1 MAILP
6 FAFRPEL
13 HPDKA
18 DLLFR
23 TTGATHSAPPA
34 FSEVHLYKGVRSSL
48 RIQRP
53 FSSICLL
60 CAVLA
65 VSSCGESSAPQ
76 PSQAAGQPGQRGQN
90 GQRGGGRGGASAGIE
105 VRTTGIQRISIQ
117 RQIELSGNLASIDQV
132 KVSTEVAGTVIYANI
147 DLGKEVHAGE
157 VLVKLDDRE
166 LQLARDRAESALK
179 QTEAQLGLDPSK
191 PNVIPPDEQ
200 IATVRTAIANRDDAK
215 VKFAQSQALVAQGL
229 VPRSDL
235 DTNETRLKVTEA
247 TLQSTLESVR
257 SLKASL
263 QDRRAALQ
271 LAQKK
276 IDDATVKSPVNGVV
290 SERLVQRG
298 EFIRENTQITTIV
311 QLNPLQLRTAVQEK
325 FSSLIRPNLPVQFAV
340 EPFPG
345 QTFNGRIVNISP
357 SIDQQTRTF
366 PVEVQVENANR
377 KLKPG
382 FFAKGIILTERDNN
396 VMALPEEAV
405 STLAGVSSVF
415 VIDNGV
421 IRQQSVTLGA
431 HEGKFFEILDGLM
444 GNETV
449 AISNLNQ
456 LVTGTKV
463 VTADGVTALK
473 QTGEAPDTGR
483 GGSK

>member
-1 MAILP
+1 M
-6 FAFRPEL
+6 
-13 HPDKA
+13 
-18 DLLFR
+18 
-23 TTGATHSAPPA
+23 
-34 FSEVHLYKGVRSSL
+34 

-53 FSSICLL
+53 LSSIGLL

-65 VSSCGESSAPQ
+65 VSNCGGNSAPQ
-76 PSQAAGQPGQRGQN
+76 SSQAAGQSGQRGQN
-90 GQRGGGRGGASAGIE
+90 GQRGSRGAASAAIE
-105 VRTTGIQRISIQ
+105 VRSTGIQRISIQ

-147 DLGKEVHAGE
+147 DLGKEVRAGE

-179 QTEAQLGLDPSK
+179 QTEAQLGLDPAK

-229 VPRSDL
+229 VPRTDL
-235 DTNETRLKVTEA
+235 DTNETRVKVTEA
-247 TLQSTLESVR
+247 VLQSTLESVR

-325 FSSLIRPNLPVQFAV
+325 FSNLIRPNLPVQFAV
-340 EPFPG
+340 ESFPG
-345 QTFNGRIVNISP
+345 QTFNGRIANISP

-366 PVEVQVENANR
+366 TVEVQVDNANR

-463 VTADGVTALK
+463 VTADGVTEAL
-473 QTGEAPDTGR
+473 TGEAPGTGR
-483 GGSK
+483 GGSR

>member
-1 MAILP
+1 
-6 FAFRPEL
+6 
-13 HPDKA
+13 
-18 DLLFR
+18 
-23 TTGATHSAPPA
+23 
-34 FSEVHLYKGVRSSL
+34 L
-48 RIQRP
+48 RIEHP
-53 FSSICLL
+53 FSFTCLL
-60 CAVLA
+60 CAVIA
-65 VSSCGESSAPQ
+65 VSSCGGNSSPQ
-76 PSQAAGQPGQRGQN
+76 ATPTAGQAGQPGQN
-90 GQRGGGRGGASAGIE
+90 GRGRGSSSPGIE
-105 VRTTGIQRISIQ
+105 VRSTGIQRISIQ

-132 KVSTEVAGTVIYANI
+132 KVSAEVAGTVIFANI
-147 DLGKEVHAGE
+147 DLGKEVQSGE

-166 LQLARDRAESALK
+166 LQLARDRAESALR
-179 QTEAQLGLDPSK
+179 QTEAQLGLDPAK

-215 VKFAQSQALVAQGL
+215 LKFTQSQALVAKGL
-229 VPRSDL
+229 VPRTDL
-235 DTNETRLKVTEA
+235 DTNETKLKVTEA
-247 TLQSTLESVR
+247 VLQSTLESVR

-298 EFIRENTQITTIV
+298 EFIRENTPIVTIV

-345 QTFNGRIVNISP
+345 QTFNGRIANISP

-366 PVEVQVENANR
+366 PVEVQVENANH

-382 FFAKGIILTERDNN
+382 FFAKGVILTERDNN

-431 HEGKFFEILDGLM
+431 HEGKFFEILEGLA
-444 GNETV
+444 GNEIV

-463 VTADGVTALK
+463 VAADAAAEALK
-473 QTGEAPDTGR
+473 QPIAEPEAGR

>member
-1 MAILP
+1 M
-6 FAFRPEL
+6 
-13 HPDKA
+13 
-18 DLLFR
+18 
-23 TTGATHSAPPA
+23 
-34 FSEVHLYKGVRSSL
+34 
-48 RIQRP
+48 
-53 FSSICLL
+53 
-60 CAVLA
+60 A
-65 VSSCGESSAPQ
+65 VSSCGGNSAPQ
-76 PSQAAGQPGQRGQN
+76 STQAAGQSGQRGQN
-90 GQRGGGRGGASAGIE
+90 GQRGGRGGGSSE
-105 VRTTGIQRISIQ
+105 VEVHATGVQRISIQ

-132 KVSTEVAGTVIYANI
+132 KVSTEVAGTVISANI
-147 DLGKEVHAGE
+147 DLGREVLAGE
-157 VLVKLDDRE
+157 VLIKLDDRE

-191 PNVIPPDEQ
+191 PNIIPPDEQ

-215 VKFAQSQALVAQGL
+215 LKFAQSQELVGKGL
-229 VPRSDL
+229 VPRTDL

-247 TLQSTLESVR
+247 VLQSTLESVR

-276 IDDATVKSPVNGVV
+276 IEDATVKSPVNGVV

-298 EFIRENTQITTIV
+298 EFIRENTQIVTIV

-325 FSSLIRPNLPVQFAV
+325 FSSLIRTNLPVQFGV
-340 EPFPG
+340 EPYPG
-345 QTFNGRIVNISP
+345 QMFTGRIINISP

-366 PVEVQVENANR
+366 PVEVQVENTNR

-382 FFAKGIILTERDNN
+382 FFAKGVILTERDSN

-421 IRQQSVTLGA
+421 IRQQSVTLGT
-431 HEGKFFEILDGLM
+431 HEGKFYEILEGLA
-444 GNETV
+444 GTETV

-463 VTADGVTALK
+463 TIAGDGETEALK
-473 QTGEAPDTGR
+473 EPVEKPGAGR

>member
-1 MAILP
+1 
-6 FAFRPEL
+6 
-13 HPDKA
+13 
-18 DLLFR
+18 
-23 TTGATHSAPPA
+23 
-34 FSEVHLYKGVRSSL
+34 L

-53 FSSICLL
+53 FLSICLL

-65 VSSCGESSAPQ
+65 AASCGGNSAPQ
-76 PSQAAGQPGQRGQN
+76 SAQSNGQTGQRGQN
-90 GQRGGGRGGASAGIE
+90 GQRGGRGGASAGIE
-105 VRTTGIQRISIQ
+105 VRATGIQRISIQ

-132 KVSTEVAGTVIYANI
+132 KVSTEVAGTVIFANI
-147 DLGKEVHAGE
+147 DLGKEVLAGE

-200 IATVRTAIANRDDAK
+200 IASVRTAVANRDDAK
-215 VKFAQSQALVAQGL
+215 VKFAQSQALVRQGL
-229 VPRSDL
+229 VPRTDL
-235 DTNETRLKVTEA
+235 DTNETRLKVAEA
-247 TLQSTLESVR
+247 VLQSTLESVR

-325 FSSLIRPNLPVQFAV
+325 FSNLIRPNLPVQFAV
-340 EPFPG
+340 ESYPG
-345 QTFNGRIVNISP
+345 QMFTGRIINISP

-382 FFAKGIILTERDNN
+382 FFAKGVILTERDNN

-431 HEGKFFEILDGLM
+431 HDGKFFEILEGLAGTEM
-444 GNETV
+444 V

-463 VTADGVTALK
+463 VTAAEGETEALK
-473 QTGEAPDTGR
+473 EPAVDPGAGR
-483 GGSK
+483 RGSK

>member
-1 MAILP
+1 
-6 FAFRPEL
+6 
-13 HPDKA
+13 
-18 DLLFR
+18 
-23 TTGATHSAPPA
+23 
-34 FSEVHLYKGVRSSL
+34 L

-53 FSSICLL
+53 LSSIGLL

-65 VSSCGESSAPQ
+65 VSNCGGNSAPQ
-76 PSQAAGQPGQRGQN
+76 SSQAAGQPGQRGQN
-90 GQRGGGRGGASAGIE
+90 GQRGSRGAASAAIE
-105 VRTTGIQRISIQ
+105 VRSTGIQRISIQ

-132 KVSTEVAGTVIYANI
+132 KVSTEVAGTVIFANI
-147 DLGKEVHAGE
+147 DLGKEVRAGE

-179 QTEAQLGLDPSK
+179 QTEAQLGLDPTK

-235 DTNETRLKVTEA
+235 DTNETKLKVTEA
-247 TLQSTLESVR
+247 VLQSTLESVR

-325 FSSLIRPNLPVQFAV
+325 FSNLIRPNLPVQFAV
-340 EPFPG
+340 ESFPG
-345 QTFNGRIVNISP
+345 QTFNGRIANISP

-366 PVEVQVENANR
+366 TVEVQVDNANR

-382 FFAKGIILTERDNN
+382 FFAKGVILTERDNN

-463 VTADGVTALK
+463 VTADGVTEAL
-473 QTGEAPDTGR
+473 TGDAPGAGR
-483 GGSK
+483 GGSR

>member
-1 MAILP
+1 M
-6 FAFRPEL
+6 
-13 HPDKA
+13 
-18 DLLFR
+18 
-23 TTGATHSAPPA
+23 
-34 FSEVHLYKGVRSSL
+34 
-48 RIQRP
+48 
-53 FSSICLL
+53 
-60 CAVLA
+60 A
-65 VSSCGESSAPQ
+65 VSSCGGNSAPQ
-76 PSQAAGQPGQRGQN
+76 STQAAGQSGQRGQN
-90 GQRGGGRGGASAGIE
+90 GQRGGRGGGSSE
-105 VRTTGIQRISIQ
+105 VEVHATGVQRISIQ

-132 KVSTEVAGTVIYANI
+132 KVSTEVAGTVISANI
-147 DLGKEVHAGE
+147 DLGREVLAGE
-157 VLVKLDDRE
+157 VLIKLDDRE

-191 PNVIPPDEQ
+191 PNIIPPDEQ

-215 VKFAQSQALVAQGL
+215 VKFAQSQELVSKGL
-229 VPRSDL
+229 VPRTDL

-247 TLQSTLESVR
+247 VLQSTLESVR

-276 IDDATVKSPVNGVV
+276 IEDATVKSPVNGVV

-298 EFIRENTQITTIV
+298 EFIRENTQIVTIV

-325 FSSLIRPNLPVQFAV
+325 FSSLIRTNLPVQFAV
-340 EPFPG
+340 EPYPG
-345 QTFNGRIVNISP
+345 QMFTGRIINISP

-382 FFAKGIILTERDNN
+382 FFAKGVILTERDNN
-396 VMALPEEAV
+396 VMALPEDAV

-444 GNETV
+444 GNEMV

-463 VTADGVTALK
+463 MIAGEGETEALK
-473 QTGEAPDTGR
+473 EPVEKPGAGR
-483 GGSK
+483 GGSR

>member
-1 MAILP
+1 
-6 FAFRPEL
+6 
-13 HPDKA
+13 
-18 DLLFR
+18 LF
-23 TTGATHSAPPA
+23 
-34 FSEVHLYKGVRSSL
+34 
-48 RIQRP
+48 
-53 FSSICLL
+53 ICLL
-60 CAVLA
+60 CTVFA
-65 VSSCGESSAPQ
+65 VSSCGGNSAPAS
-76 PSQAAGQPGQRGQN
+76 SQAGGQGGQRGQN
-90 GQRGGGRGGASAGIE
+90 GQRGGRGGGAPE
-105 VRTTGIQRISIQ
+105 VDVRSTSVQRISIQ
-117 RQIELSGNLASIDQV
+117 RQIELSGNLASIDLV
-132 KVSTEVAGTVIYANI
+132 KVSAEVAGTVIFANI
-147 DLGKEVHAGE
+147 DLGREVQAGE
-157 VLVKLDDRE
+157 VLVRLDDRE

-191 PNVIPPDEQ
+191 PNVLPPDEQ

-215 VKFAQSQALVAQGL
+215 VKYAQSQELVSKGL
-229 VPRSDL
+229 VPRTDL
-235 DTNETRLKVTEA
+235 DTNETKYKVTEA
-247 TLQSTLESVR
+247 VLQSTLESVR

-298 EFIRENTQITTIV
+298 EFIRENTPVVTIV

-325 FSSLIRPNLPVQFAV
+325 FSNLIRANLPVQFSV

-366 PVEVQVENANR
+366 PVEIQVENPNR

-382 FFAKGIILTERDNN
+382 FFAKGVILTERDNN
-396 VMALPEEAV
+396 VMAVPEEAV

-431 HEGKFFEILDGLM
+431 HDGKFFEILDGLM
-444 GNETV
+444 GTETV
-449 AISNLNQ
+449 AVSNLNQ

-463 VTADGVTALK
+463 VAASDETEALK
-473 QTGEAPDTGR
+473 EPVAEPGAGR
-483 GGSK
+483 EGAR

>member
-1 MAILP
+1 
-6 FAFRPEL
+6 
-13 HPDKA
+13 
-18 DLLFR
+18 
-23 TTGATHSAPPA
+23 
-34 FSEVHLYKGVRSSL
+34 L

-53 FSSICLL
+53 FLFICLL
-60 CAVLA
+60 CTIFA
-65 VSSCGESSAPQ
+65 VSSCGGNSAPAS
-76 PSQAAGQPGQRGQN
+76 PQAGGQGGQRGQN
-90 GQRGGGRGGASAGIE
+90 GQRGGRGGGAPE
-105 VRTTGIQRISIQ
+105 VDVRSTSVQRISIQ
-117 RQIELSGNLASIDQV
+117 RQIELSGNLASIDLV
-132 KVSTEVAGTVIYANI
+132 KVSAEVAGTVVFANI
-147 DLGKEVHAGE
+147 DLGREVQAGE
-157 VLVKLDDRE
+157 VLVRLDDRE

-191 PNVIPPDEQ
+191 PNVLPPDEQ

-215 VKFAQSQALVAQGL
+215 VKYAQSQELVSKGL
-229 VPRSDL
+229 VPRTDL
-235 DTNETRLKVTEA
+235 DTNETKYKVTEA
-247 TLQSTLESVR
+247 VLQSTLESVR

-298 EFIRENTQITTIV
+298 EFIRENTPVVTIV

-325 FSSLIRPNLPVQFAV
+325 FSNLIRPNLPAQFSV

-345 QTFNGRIVNISP
+345 QTFSGKIVNISP

-366 PVEVQVENANR
+366 PVEIQVENPNR

-382 FFAKGIILTERDNN
+382 FFAKGVILTERDNN
-396 VMALPEEAV
+396 VMAVPEEAV

-431 HEGKFFEILDGLM
+431 HDGKFFEILDGLM
-444 GNETV
+444 GTETV
-449 AISNLNQ
+449 AVSNLNQ

-463 VTADGVTALK
+463 VAAADETEALK
-473 QTGEAPDTGR
+473 EPVAEPGAGR
-483 GGSK
+483 GGAR

>member
-1 MAILP
+1 M
-6 FAFRPEL
+6 
-13 HPDKA
+13 
-18 DLLFR
+18 
-23 TTGATHSAPPA
+23 
-34 FSEVHLYKGVRSSL
+34 
-48 RIQRP
+48 RIQRL
-53 FSSICLL
+53 FSFTCLL
-60 CAVLA
+60 CAVL
-65 VSSCGESSAPQ
+65 VISSCGGNSAPQ
-76 PSQAAGQPGQRGQN
+76 STLATGQGGQRGQN
-90 GQRGGGRGGASAGIE
+90 GQRGGRGSGSAGIE
-105 VRTTGIQRISIQ
+105 VRSIGIQRISIQ

-132 KVSTEVAGTVIYANI
+132 KVSAEVAGTVIFANI
-147 DLGKEVHAGE
+147 DLGKEVQAGE

-179 QTEAQLGLDPSK
+179 QTEAQLGLDPAK
-191 PNVIPPDEQ
+191 PSVIPPDEQ

-215 VKFAQSQALVAQGL
+215 VKFTQSQALVAQGL
-229 VPRSDL
+229 VPRTDL

-247 TLQSTLESVR
+247 VLQSTLESVR

-325 FSSLIRPNLPVQFAV
+325 FSNLIRPNLPVQFAV

-345 QTFNGRIVNISP
+345 QTFNGRIANISP

-444 GNETV
+444 GNEMV

-463 VTADGVTALK
+463 VTADGLTEALK
-473 QTGEAPDTGR
+473 ETGEAPGTGR
-483 GGSK
+483 GDSK

>member
-1 MAILP
+1 
-6 FAFRPEL
+6 
-13 HPDKA
+13 
-18 DLLFR
+18 
-23 TTGATHSAPPA
+23 
-34 FSEVHLYKGVRSSL
+34 
-48 RIQRP
+48 
-53 FSSICLL
+53 LL

-65 VSSCGESSAPQ
+65 ISSCGGNSATQSTP
-76 PSQAAGQPGQRGQN
+76 ATGQGGQRGQN
-90 GQRGGGRGGASAGIE
+90 SQRGGRGGGSSGIG
-105 VRTTGIQRISIQ
+105 VRSTGIQRISIQ

-132 KVSTEVAGTVIYANI
+132 KVSAEVAGTVIFANI
-147 DLGKEVHAGE
+147 DLGKEVQAGE

-179 QTEAQLGLDPSK
+179 QTEAQLGLDPAK
-191 PNVIPPDEQ
+191 PSVIPPDEQ

-215 VKFAQSQALVAQGL
+215 VKFTQSQALVAQGL
-229 VPRSDL
+229 VPRTDL

-247 TLQSTLESVR
+247 VLQSTLESVR

-340 EPFPG
+340 EPYPG
-345 QTFNGRIVNISP
+345 QMFTGRIINISP

-366 PVEVQVENANR
+366 PVEVQVENASR

-421 IRQQSVTLGA
+421 IRQQSVTLGS
-431 HEGKFFEILDGLM
+431 HEGKYFEILDGLM

-463 VTADGVTALK
+463 VAADGVTEALK
-473 QTGEAPDTGR
+473 DTGEAPGTGR

>member
-1 MAILP
+1 
-6 FAFRPEL
+6 
-13 HPDKA
+13 
-18 DLLFR
+18 
-23 TTGATHSAPPA
+23 
-34 FSEVHLYKGVRSSL
+34 L

-53 FSSICLL
+53 LSSIGLL

-65 VSSCGESSAPQ
+65 VSNCGGNSAPQ
-76 PSQAAGQPGQRGQN
+76 SSQAAGQSGQRGQN
-90 GQRGGGRGGASAGIE
+90 GQRGSRGAASAAIE
-105 VRTTGIQRISIQ
+105 VRSTGIQRISIQ

-147 DLGKEVHAGE
+147 DLGKEVRAGE

-179 QTEAQLGLDPSK
+179 QTEAQLGLDPAK

-229 VPRSDL
+229 VPRTDL
-235 DTNETRLKVTEA
+235 DTNETRVKVTEA
-247 TLQSTLESVR
+247 VLQSTLESVR

-325 FSSLIRPNLPVQFAV
+325 FSNLIRPNLPVQFAV
-340 EPFPG
+340 ESFPG
-345 QTFNGRIVNISP
+345 QTFNGRIANISP

-366 PVEVQVENANR
+366 TVEVQVDNANR

-463 VTADGVTALK
+463 VTADGVTEAL
-473 QTGEAPDTGR
+473 TGDAPGTGR
-483 GGSK
+483 GGSR

>member
-1 MAILP
+1 M
-6 FAFRPEL
+6 
-13 HPDKA
+13 
-18 DLLFR
+18 
-23 TTGATHSAPPA
+23 
-34 FSEVHLYKGVRSSL
+34 
-48 RIQRP
+48 
-53 FSSICLL
+53 L
-60 CAVLA
+60 CAVISVA
-65 VSSCGESSAPQ
+65 GCSGNSSPQ
-76 PSQAAGQPGQRGQN
+76 TTQAAGPNGQRGQN
-90 GQRGGGRGGASAGIE
+90 GQRGGRGGGQSEIE
-105 VRTTGIQRISIQ
+105 VRTTGVQRISIQ

-132 KVSTEVAGTVIYANI
+132 KVSTKVADTVVFANI
-147 DLGKEVHAGE
+147 DLGKEVRAGE

-179 QTEAQLGLDPSK
+179 QTEAQLGLDPTK
-191 PNVIPPDEQ
+191 PNTIPPDEQ
-200 IATVRTAIANRDDAK
+200 IASVRTAIANRDDAK
-215 VKFAQSQALVAQGL
+215 VKFAQTQELVSKGL
-229 VPRSDL
+229 VPRTDL
-235 DTNETRLKVTEA
+235 DTNETRVKVTEA
-247 TLQSTLESVR
+247 VLQSSLESVR

-276 IDDATVKSPVNGVV
+276 IEDATVKTPVNGVV

-298 EFIRENTQITTIV
+298 EFIRENTQVATIV

-325 FSSLIRPNLPVQFAV
+325 FSNLIRSNLPVQFVV

-345 QTFNGRIVNISP
+345 QMFSGRIINISP

-366 PVEVQVENANR
+366 VVEVQVENANR

-382 FFAKGIILTERDNN
+382 FFAKGVILTERDNN
-396 VMALPEEAV
+396 VMALPDEAV

-421 IRQQSVTLGA
+421 IRQQSVSLGT
-431 HEGKFFEILDGLM
+431 HDGKFFEILDGLM

-449 AISNLNQ
+449 AVSNLNQ

-463 VTADGVTALK
+463 SIAAAAEPEALK
-473 QTGEAPDTGR
+473 QPGDEVGAKR
-483 GGSK
+483 GGSR

>member
-1 MAILP
+1 
-6 FAFRPEL
+6 
-13 HPDKA
+13 
-18 DLLFR
+18 
-23 TTGATHSAPPA
+23 
-34 FSEVHLYKGVRSSL
+34 VR
-48 RIQRP
+48 
-53 FSSICLL
+53 
-60 CAVLA
+60 A
-65 VSSCGESSAPQ
+65 
-76 PSQAAGQPGQRGQN
+76 
-90 GQRGGGRGGASAGIE
+90 
-105 VRTTGIQRISIQ
+105 TGIQRISIQ

-132 KVSTEVAGTVIYANI
+132 KVSTEVAGTVIFANI
-147 DLGKEVHAGE
+147 DLGKEVQAGE

-179 QTEAQLGLDPSK
+179 QTEAQLGLDPAK
-191 PNVIPPDEQ
+191 PSVIPPDEQ

-215 VKFAQSQALVAQGL
+215 VKFSQSQALVAQGL
-229 VPRSDL
+229 VPRTDL

-247 TLQSTLESVR
+247 VLQSTLESVR

-325 FSSLIRPNLPVQFAV
+325 FSNLIRPNLPVQFAV
-340 EPFPG
+340 ESYPG
-345 QTFNGRIVNISP
+345 QMFTGRIINISP

-366 PVEVQVENANR
+366 PVEVQVENTNR

-382 FFAKGIILTERDNN
+382 FFAKGVILTERDNN

-431 HEGKFFEILDGLM
+431 HDGKFFEILEGLAGTEM
-444 GNETV
+444 V

-463 VTADGVTALK
+463 VTAAEGETEALK
-473 QTGEAPDTGR
+473 EPAVDPGAGR
-483 GGSK
+483 RGSK

>member
-1 MAILP
+1 M
-6 FAFRPEL
+6 
-13 HPDKA
+13 
-18 DLLFR
+18 
-23 TTGATHSAPPA
+23 
-34 FSEVHLYKGVRSSL
+34 
-48 RIQRP
+48 
-53 FSSICLL
+53 CLL
-60 CAVLA
+60 CAVMA
-65 VSSCGESSAPQ
+65 VSSCGGNSSPQ
-76 PSQAAGQPGQRGQN
+76 ATSAAGQTSQRGQN
-90 GQRGGGRGGASAGIE
+90 GRGRGSGSPGIE
-105 VRTTGIQRISIQ
+105 VRSTGIQRISIQ

-132 KVSTEVAGTVIYANI
+132 KVSAEVAGTVISANI
-147 DLGKEVHAGE
+147 DLGREVQAGE

-179 QTEAQLGLDPSK
+179 QTEAQLGLDPAK

-215 VKFAQSQALVAQGL
+215 LKFSQSQALVAKGL
-229 VPRSDL
+229 VPRTDL

-247 TLQSTLESVR
+247 VLQSTLESVR

-298 EFIRENTQITTIV
+298 EFIRENTPIATIV

-345 QTFNGRIVNISP
+345 QTFNGRIANISP

-366 PVEVQVENANR
+366 PVEVQVENANH

-382 FFAKGIILTERDNN
+382 FFAKGVILTERDNN

-431 HEGKFFEILDGLM
+431 HEGKFFEILDGLT

-463 VTADGVTALK
+463 VTGDGGAEALK
-473 QTGEAPDTGR
+473 QPVAEPEAGR
-483 GGSK
+483 GGSR

>member
-1 MAILP
+1 M
-6 FAFRPEL
+6 
-13 HPDKA
+13 
-18 DLLFR
+18 
-23 TTGATHSAPPA
+23 
-34 FSEVHLYKGVRSSL
+34 
-48 RIQRP
+48 
-53 FSSICLL
+53 CLL
-60 CAVLA
+60 CTVL
-65 VSSCGESSAPQ
+65 VISSCGGNSAPQ
-76 PSQAAGQPGQRGQN
+76 STPATGQGGQRGQN
-90 GQRGGGRGGASAGIE
+90 GQRGGRGSGSAGIE
-105 VRTTGIQRISIQ
+105 VRSTGIQRISIQ

-132 KVSTEVAGTVIYANI
+132 KVSAEVAGTVIFANI
-147 DLGKEVHAGE
+147 DLGKEVRAGE

-179 QTEAQLGLDPSK
+179 QTEAQLGLDPAK
-191 PNVIPPDEQ
+191 PSVIPPDEQ

-215 VKFAQSQALVAQGL
+215 VKFTQSQALVAQGL
-229 VPRSDL
+229 VPRTDL

-247 TLQSTLESVR
+247 VLQSTLESVR

-340 EPFPG
+340 EPYPG
-345 QTFNGRIVNISP
+345 QMFTGRIINISP

-444 GNETV
+444 GNEMV

-463 VTADGVTALK
+463 VTADGVTEALK
-473 QTGEAPDTGR
+473 ETGEAPGAGR

>member
-1 MAILP
+1 MG
-6 FAFRPEL
+6 
-13 HPDKA
+13 
-18 DLLFR
+18 
-23 TTGATHSAPPA
+23 T
-34 FSEVHLYKGVRSSL
+34 
-48 RIQRP
+48 QRP
-53 FSSICLL
+53 YSFICLL

-65 VSSCGESSAPQ
+65 VSSCGGNSGPQ
-76 PSQAAGQPGQRGQN
+76 TTQAAGQGGQRGQT
-90 GQRGGGRGGASAGIE
+90 GQRGGRGSGQSGIE
-105 VRTTGIQRISIQ
+105 VRSAGIQRISIQ

-132 KVSTEVAGTVIYANI
+132 KVSTEVAGTVIFANI
-147 DLGKEVHAGE
+147 DLGKEVRAGE

-179 QTEAQLGLDPSK
+179 QTEAQLGLDPTK

-200 IATVRTAIANRDDAK
+200 IASVRTAIANRDDAK
-215 VKFAQSQALVAQGL
+215 LKFAQTQDLVGKGL
-229 VPRSDL
+229 VPRTDL
-235 DTNETRLKVTEA
+235 DTNETKVKVTEA
-247 TLQSTLESVR
+247 ILQSSLESVR

-263 QDRRAALQ
+263 QDRRATLQ

-276 IDDATVKSPVNGVV
+276 IEDATVKAPVNGVV

-298 EFIRENTQITTIV
+298 EFIRENTQIATIV

-325 FSSLIRPNLPVQFAV
+325 FSNLIRTNLPVQFAV

-345 QTFNGRIVNISP
+345 QTFTGRIINISP

-366 PVEVQVENANR
+366 AVEVQVENANR

-421 IRQQSVTLGA
+421 IRQQSVTLGT
-431 HEGKFFEILDGLM
+431 HEGKFFEILDGLT
-444 GNETV
+444 GNEMV

-463 VTADGVTALK
+463 LAAVEGETEALK
-473 QTGEAPDTGR
+473 QPAEETGARR
-483 GGSK
+483 GGSR

>member
-1 MAILP
+1 
-6 FAFRPEL
+6 
-13 HPDKA
+13 
-18 DLLFR
+18 
-23 TTGATHSAPPA
+23 
-34 FSEVHLYKGVRSSL
+34 VR
-48 RIQRP
+48 
-53 FSSICLL
+53 
-60 CAVLA
+60 A
-65 VSSCGESSAPQ
+65 
-76 PSQAAGQPGQRGQN
+76 
-90 GQRGGGRGGASAGIE
+90 
-105 VRTTGIQRISIQ
+105 TGIQRISIQ

-132 KVSTEVAGTVIYANI
+132 KVSAEVAGTVIFANI
-147 DLGKEVHAGE
+147 DLGKEVQAGE

-179 QTEAQLGLDPSK
+179 QTEAQLGLDPAK
-191 PNVIPPDEQ
+191 PSVIPPDEQ

-215 VKFAQSQALVAQGL
+215 VKFSQSQALVAQGL
-229 VPRSDL
+229 VPRTDL

-247 TLQSTLESVR
+247 VLQSTLESVR

-325 FSSLIRPNLPVQFAV
+325 FSNLIRPNLPVQFAV
-340 EPFPG
+340 ESYPG
-345 QTFNGRIVNISP
+345 QMFTGRIINISP

-382 FFAKGIILTERDNN
+382 FFAKGVILTERDNN
-396 VMALPEEAV
+396 VMALPEDAV

-444 GNETV
+444 GNEMV

-463 VTADGVTALK
+463 MIAGEGETEALK
-473 QTGEAPDTGR
+473 EPVEKPGAGR
-483 GGSK
+483 GGSR

>member
-1 MAILP
+1 M
-6 FAFRPEL
+6 
-13 HPDKA
+13 
-18 DLLFR
+18 
-23 TTGATHSAPPA
+23 
-34 FSEVHLYKGVRSSL
+34 
-48 RIQRP
+48 RIQRL
-53 FSSICLL
+53 FLFICLL

-65 VSSCGESSAPQ
+65 ISSCGGNSAPQ
-76 PSQAAGQPGQRGQN
+76 STPATGQGGQRGQN
-90 GQRGGGRGGASAGIE
+90 GQRGGRGSGSSGIE
-105 VRTTGIQRISIQ
+105 VRSTGIQRISIQ

-132 KVSTEVAGTVIYANI
+132 KVSAEVAGTVIFANI
-147 DLGKEVHAGE
+147 DLGKEVRAGE

-179 QTEAQLGLDPSK
+179 QTEAQLGLDPAK
-191 PNVIPPDEQ
+191 PSVIPPDEQ

-215 VKFAQSQALVAQGL
+215 VKFTQSQALVAQGL
-229 VPRSDL
+229 VPRTDL

-247 TLQSTLESVR
+247 VLQSTLESVR

-340 EPFPG
+340 EPYPG
-345 QTFNGRIVNISP
+345 QMFTGRIINISP

-366 PVEVQVENANR
+366 PVEVQVENASR

-431 HEGKFFEILDGLM
+431 HEGKFFEILEGLM
-444 GNETV
+444 GNEMV

-463 VTADGVTALK
+463 VTADGLTEALK
-473 QTGEAPDTGR
+473 ETGEAPGTGR
-483 GGSK
+483 GDSK

>member
-1 MAILP
+1 
-6 FAFRPEL
+6 
-13 HPDKA
+13 
-18 DLLFR
+18 
-23 TTGATHSAPPA
+23 
-34 FSEVHLYKGVRSSL
+34 L

>member
-1 MAILP
+1 
-6 FAFRPEL
+6 
-13 HPDKA
+13 
-18 DLLFR
+18 
-23 TTGATHSAPPA
+23 
-34 FSEVHLYKGVRSSL
+34 L
-48 RIQRP
+48 RIERP
-53 FSSICLL
+53 FSFTCLL
-60 CAVLA
+60 CVVLA
-65 VSSCGESSAPQ
+65 AASCGGNSSPQ
-76 PSQAAGQPGQRGQN
+76 SAQANGQPAQRGQN
-90 GQRGGGRGGASAGIE
+90 GQRGGRGAGSSGVE
-105 VRTTGIQRISIQ
+105 VRATGIQRISIQ

-132 KVSTEVAGTVIYANI
+132 KVSTEVAGTVISANI
-147 DLGKEVHAGE
+147 DLGREVLAGE
-157 VLVKLDDRE
+157 VLIKLDDRE

-191 PNVIPPDEQ
+191 PNIIPPDEQ

-215 VKFAQSQALVAQGL
+215 VKFAQSQELVSKGL
-229 VPRSDL
+229 VPRTDL

-247 TLQSTLESVR
+247 VLQSTLESVR

-276 IDDATVKSPVNGVV
+276 IEDATVKSPVNGVV

-298 EFIRENTQITTIV
+298 EFIRENTQIVTIV

-325 FSSLIRPNLPVQFAV
+325 FSSLIRTNLPVQFAV
-340 EPFPG
+340 EPYPG
-345 QTFNGRIVNISP
+345 QMFTGRIINISP

-382 FFAKGIILTERDNN
+382 FFAKGVILTERDNN
-396 VMALPEEAV
+396 VMALPEDAV

-444 GNETV
+444 GNEMV

-463 VTADGVTALK
+463 MIAGEGETEALK
-473 QTGEAPDTGR
+473 EPVEKPGAGR
-483 GGSK
+483 GGSR

>member
-1 MAILP
+1 M
-6 FAFRPEL
+6 
-13 HPDKA
+13 
-18 DLLFR
+18 
-23 TTGATHSAPPA
+23 
-34 FSEVHLYKGVRSSL
+34 
-48 RIQRP
+48 
-53 FSSICLL
+53 CLL

-65 VSSCGESSAPQ
+65 VSSCGGNSSPQ
-76 PSQAAGQPGQRGQN
+76 AVQANGQTGQRGQN
-90 GQRGGGRGGASAGIE
+90 GQRGGRGGGSPAIE
-105 VRTTGIQRISIQ
+105 VHATSIQRISIQ

-132 KVSTEVAGTVIYANI
+132 KVSTEVAGTVISANI
-147 DLGKEVHAGE
+147 DLGREVLAGE
-157 VLVKLDDRE
+157 VLIKLDDRE

-191 PNVIPPDEQ
+191 PNIIPPDEQ

-215 VKFAQSQALVAQGL
+215 VKFAQSQELVSKGL
-229 VPRSDL
+229 VPRTDL

-247 TLQSTLESVR
+247 VLQSTLESVR

-276 IDDATVKSPVNGVV
+276 IEDATVKSPVNGVV

-298 EFIRENTQITTIV
+298 EFIRENTQIVTIV
-311 QLNPLQLRTAVQEK
+311 QLNPLQLRTAVQEN
-325 FSSLIRPNLPVQFAV
+325 FSNLIRPNLPVQFVV

-345 QTFNGRIVNISP
+345 QTFNGRIANISP

-382 FFAKGIILTERDNN
+382 FFAKGIILTERDTN

-431 HEGKFFEILDGLM
+431 HDGKFFEILEGLT
-444 GNETV
+444 GTETV

-463 VTADGVTALK
+463 MIAGDGKTEALK
-473 QTGEAPDTGR
+473 EPVEKPGAGR
-483 GGSK
+483 GGSR

>member
-1 MAILP
+1 M
-6 FAFRPEL
+6 
-13 HPDKA
+13 
-18 DLLFR
+18 
-23 TTGATHSAPPA
+23 
-34 FSEVHLYKGVRSSL
+34 
-48 RIQRP
+48 
-53 FSSICLL
+53 
-60 CAVLA
+60 A
-65 VSSCGESSAPQ
+65 VSSCGGNSAPQ
-76 PSQAAGQPGQRGQN
+76 STQAAGQSGQRGQN
-90 GQRGGGRGGASAGIE
+90 GQRGGRGGGSSE
-105 VRTTGIQRISIQ
+105 VEVHATGVQRISIQ

-132 KVSTEVAGTVIYANI
+132 KVSTEVAGTVISANI
-147 DLGKEVHAGE
+147 DLGREVLAGE
-157 VLVKLDDRE
+157 VLIKLDDRE

-191 PNVIPPDEQ
+191 PNIIPPDEQ

-215 VKFAQSQALVAQGL
+215 LKFAQSQELVGKGL
-229 VPRSDL
+229 VPRTDL

-247 TLQSTLESVR
+247 VLQSTLESVR

-276 IDDATVKSPVNGVV
+276 IEDATVKSPVNGVV

-298 EFIRENTQITTIV
+298 EFIRENTQIVTIV

-325 FSSLIRPNLPVQFAV
+325 FSSLIRTNLPVQFGV
-340 EPFPG
+340 EPYPG
-345 QTFNGRIVNISP
+345 QMFTGRIINISP

-366 PVEVQVENANR
+366 PVEVQVENTNR

-382 FFAKGIILTERDNN
+382 FFAKGVILTERDNN

-421 IRQQSVTLGA
+421 IRQQSVTLGT
-431 HEGKFFEILDGLM
+431 HEGKFYEILEGLA
-444 GNETV
+444 GTETV

-463 VTADGVTALK
+463 TIAGDGETEALK
-473 QTGEAPDTGR
+473 EPVEKPGAGR